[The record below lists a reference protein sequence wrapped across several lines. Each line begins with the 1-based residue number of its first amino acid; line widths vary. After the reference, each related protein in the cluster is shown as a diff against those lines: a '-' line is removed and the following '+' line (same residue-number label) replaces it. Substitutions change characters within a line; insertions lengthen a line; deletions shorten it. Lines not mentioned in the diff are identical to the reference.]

1 MTVTEQ
7 SANMSRTT
15 VSLDAE
21 TADVL
26 HRMKD
31 RGDSYDDVIRRLIE
45 DCTNKSVGD
54 DPRDGSDE

>member
-7 SANMSRTT
+7 SANMGRTT

-21 TADVL
+21 TADAL
-26 HRMKD
+26 HQMKE

-45 DCTNKSVGD
+45 DCADSNVVD
-54 DPRDGSDE
+54 DPRDD